1 MVNLF
6 YWRELDCKSLQGY
19 LKPRL
24 NKLPKK
30 KNPSKFLK
38 AVFHKFYLDHICILR
53 PIYALKL
60 SETEDFSDPVY
71 TCHNT
76 VFIEFC
82 YLN

>member
-30 KNPSKFLK
+30 KKNLQNF
-38 AVFHKFYLDHICILR
+38 
-53 PIYALKL
+53 
-60 SETEDFSDPVY
+60 
-71 TCHNT
+71 
-76 VFIEFC
+76 
-82 YLN
+82 